1 MNPNPNE
8 TALDAF
14 IHSLGHTTRV
24 IDLSQALGPGI
35 PVFPGFPDPRF
46 ESMLAQSR
54 GDVANVE
61 ILHFVPHSGTHM
73 DAPYHFFSNLRHVD
87 ELPIDCLI
95 GAGIVVDL
103 SAKQGC
109 VTIEAADIQAWEN
122 AAGQTILAG
131 DIVLLR
137 TDHSKTW
144 QVGPE
149 GDAFWKNGWPY
160 LAHSAVE
167 YLASKSIKALGV
179 ETFSPDMELP
189 GEGEPVDRSSHHTF
203 LPRGI
208 LVMECLAHLDE
219 IPASRCL
226 VIALPLKLTG
236 GSGSPV
242 RVVAIV
248 NR

>member
-1 MNPNPNE
+1 MNPE
-8 TALDAF
+8 SHQTALDAF
-14 IHSLGHTTRV
+14 IQSLGHSSRV
-24 IDLSQALGPGI
+24 IDLSQSLGPGI

-73 DAPYHFFSNLRHVD
+73 DAPYHFFSNLSHVD

-95 GAGIVVDL
+95 GAAIVVDL
-103 SAKQGC
+103 SAKKGR
-109 VTIEAADIQAWEN
+109 VAIEAADIQAWEK
-122 AAGQTILAG
+122 AAGQSIQAG

-144 QVGPE
+144 HLGAQ

-160 LAHSAVE
+160 LALSAVE
-167 YLASKSIKALGV
+167 YLAGKAIKALGV

-189 GEGEPVDRSSHHTF
+189 AEGVLVDRSSHHTF
-203 LPRGI
+203 LPKGI
-208 LVMECLAHLDE
+208 LVMECLAHLDQ
-219 IPASRCL
+219 IPAPRCM
-226 VIALPLKLTG
+226 VIALPLKLAG

-248 NR
+248 NH